1 MFLERQASLGLL
13 RLQKISL
20 MNPQRIVAA
29 IGFEP
34 VTKVNRD
41 MATVLAT
48 KHSQKSA
55 LV

>member
-1 MFLERQASLGLL
+1 MFLQRQASLELP

-20 MNPQRIVAA
+20 MNLQRIVAA
-29 IGFEP
+29 TGFEP

-41 MATVLAT
+41 MATILAT